1 MIKHTRYLHDLKI
14 VKYMVSGIRSSSPGP
29 IDEDSKPPPPNGF
42 LNFHINERVARVAM
56 WINQNFLVGEEL
68 EAATNEL
75 SGGSLEL
82 QFISL
87 RNKEELYFNMSSDG
101 NVSIKCNNM
110 DLCGDLVQALAE
122 YLGLGMLCF
131 LSRILIKSIS
141 KLNTMIAFHRIPH

>member
-1 MIKHTRYLHDLKI
+1 MITLEFYCFAYSQIIKH
-14 VKYMVSGIRSSSPGP
+14 MFSGVRSSSPGP

-75 SGGSLEL
+75 SGGSLDL

-87 RNKEELYFNMSSDG
+87 RNKEELYFSMSSDG
-101 NVSIKCNNM
+101 YISIKCNNM

-122 YLGLGMLCF
+122 YLGLGKLF
-131 LSRILIKSIS
+131 FISRVSIKIFQYQR
-141 KLNTMIAFHRIPH
+141 LR